1 MGNVYFGTGNWF
13 CCGTDEHKVRYYSTV
28 AARGRE
34 DNQVPPRVVGN
45 DAPRRIICMHSG
57 LGDKSW
63 MMKMMLVSCIFF
75 L

>member
-1 MGNVYFGTGNWF
+1 MGTGNCF
-13 CCGTDEHKVRYYSTV
+13 GCGKDDHKVRDCPTIV
-28 AARGRE
+28 ARGKE
-34 DNQVPPRVVGN
+34 GKQVPPRVLGN